1 MIYHKRTWGIFN
13 SKKSSMIHFIL
24 KFAAISLIYKIKE
37 SIKIFSFVV
46 KFLIIFMIED
56 GFSIVAI
63 LGRVCTVFGRLG
75 TTRNLVFSDGI

>member
-1 MIYHKRTWGIFN
+1 
-13 SKKSSMIHFIL
+13 MIHFIL
-24 KFAAISLIYKIKE
+24 KFATISLIYKIKE

-63 LGRVCTVFGRLG
+63 LGRVCTS
-75 TTRNLVFSDGI
+75 TTTL

>member
-1 MIYHKRTWGIFN
+1 
-13 SKKSSMIHFIL
+13 MIHFIL
-24 KFAAISLIYKIKE
+24 KFATISLIYKIKE

-63 LGRVCTVFGRLG
+63 LGRVCTS
-75 TTRNLVFSDGI
+75 TTTLLVNWYLVG